1 MFYPY
6 QNNGN
11 DDEEESGNYIYMNES
26 LTSTN
31 RNVLNK
37 LDSVQKQQIILLK
50 AIQ

>member
-1 MFYPY
+1 MMMKKKVATT
-6 QNNGN
+6 
-11 DDEEESGNYIYMNES
+11 YMNES